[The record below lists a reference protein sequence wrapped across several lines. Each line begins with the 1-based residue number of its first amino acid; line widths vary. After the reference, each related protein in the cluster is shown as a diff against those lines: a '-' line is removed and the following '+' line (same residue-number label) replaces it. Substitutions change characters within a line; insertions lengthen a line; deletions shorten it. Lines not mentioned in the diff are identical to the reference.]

1 MPTIDDDMLSQALLR
16 QGLVNAEQ
24 LDEARQ
30 EAQSNGGTLV
40 QSLLRLGYV
49 SAHEVASA
57 VEAAAPSSQ
66 NMQSQVEVGG
76 GAPPTPT
83 QAKPGSGK
91 FNLATYEIDPATLRA
106 IPRTTAEEHRVLPL
120 SVTDEKIVLA
130 MADTT
135 DVMAID
141 AVRLHTRRRVEP
153 VEVDPGELA
162 KAIEQHY
169 TASARARAS
178 ASQKAR
184 DLSAKVTE
192 MREGSGLDTE
202 MLGMLDQAPIV
213 RVVETIVRE
222 AVRQQ
227 ASDIHV
233 EPRSDRLQVR
243 YRLDGVLQTTT
254 NLPRDM
260 QPYVLSRIKILADED
275 ISETRKPQSGRFEI
289 IIDEKPL
296 DLRVSTIPTFW
307 GEKAVLRILDKSR
320 TFVSMS
326 QLGLMPEMQEQVEAL
341 LRLHQGLVL
350 VTGPTGSGKTTT
362 LYAALHTINDDT
374 KNITTIED
382 PIEYEVEGLNQMQVL
397 PAIDLDFA
405 TALREILRQDP
416 DVILV
421 GEIRDFETAQ
431 MTFRAAMTGHLVL
444 STLHTNDAPSAA
456 TRLADMGVPPFI
468 VASSLTGVLAQRLV
482 RRICQRCRAPHKP
495 VAAEMTALGLS
506 EEQAGRIKFHRGRGC
521 QHCRNTGYSG
531 RVALYELMIMN
542 DELRRALARGD
553 DASLLRQI
561 AIKTGMKPLR
571 HDGLQKIHQG
581 ITTAQEVIGVTF
593 APDITTS

>member
-1 MPTIDDDMLSQALLR
+1 LPTIDDNTLAQALLK
-16 QGLVNAEQ
+16 QGLVNTAQ
-24 LDEARQ
+24 LEEARQ
-30 EAQSNGGTLV
+30 EAQSAGGNLV
-40 QSLLRLGYV
+40 QALLRLGYV
-49 SAHEVASA
+49 SAHEIAAA
-57 VEAAAPSSQ
+57 VEAVSPSQ
-66 NMQSQVEVGG
+66 NLQSVMEVGSG
-76 GAPPTPT
+76 GPP
-83 QAKPGSGK
+83 PG
-91 FNLATYEIDPATLRA
+91 NLSRGPGGRLSLANYEIDPAALRA
-106 IPRTTAEEHRVLPL
+106 VPRATAEEHRVIPL
-120 SVTDEKIVLA
+120 SLEDDKIVIG
-130 MADTT
+130 MVDTS

-153 VEVDPGELA
+153 VEVDAKELD

-169 TASARARAS
+169 TAAARARA
-178 ASQKAR
+178 AVTQKAR
-184 DLSAKVTE
+184 DLSAKAVE
-192 MREGSGLDTE
+192 MREGMGGDSE
-202 MLGMLDQAPIV
+202 MLGVLDQAPVV

-243 YRLDGVLQTTT
+243 YRIDGVLQTTT

-260 QPYVLSRIKILADED
+260 QPYIIARIKILADED
-275 ISETRKPQSGRFEI
+275 ISETRRPQSGRFEI
-289 IIDEKPL
+289 ILEDRPL

-320 TFVSMS
+320 AFVALS
-326 QLGLMPEMQEQVEAL
+326 QLGLLPEMQEAVDQL
-341 LRLHQGLVL
+341 LRLHQGLIL

-382 PIEYEVEGLNQMQVL
+382 PIEYEVEGLNQIQVH
-397 PAIDLDFA
+397 PQIELDFA

-431 MTFRAAMTGHLVL
+431 MTMRSAMTGHLVL

-456 TRLADMGVPPFI
+456 TRLVDMGVPPYI
-468 VASSLTGVLAQRLV
+468 VASNLTGIIAQRLV
-482 RRICQRCRAPHKP
+482 RRICSRCRAPHQP
-495 VAAEMTALGLS
+495 TLQELSALGLN
-506 EEQAGRIKFHRGRGC
+506 EENAARIKFHRGRGC

-531 RVALYELMIMN
+531 RVALYELMLMN
-542 DELRRALARGD
+542 DEIRRALAKGE
-553 DASLLRQI
+553 DASMLRQI
-561 AIKTGMKPLR
+561 ALKTGMKPLR
-571 HDGLQKIHQG
+571 HDGLAKIHQG
-581 ITTAQEVIGVTF
+581 VTTASEVVGVTF
-593 APDITTS
+593 APDITF